1 MTRPARSPSLPQS
14 PNPPGRRCVESRR
27 PGLPPGASGGLLAP
41 FCYPAPLLRHSSR
54 DEATR
59 DAPPDAS
66 HSWDRG
72 SLQLV
77 VSLTLLNLLSYVDR
91 QMIAALA
98 PLLIA
103 DLGLS
108 RAQIGLLVGTSF
120 IVVFAA
126 ATVAMGLAADRVR
139 RSRLLAG
146 GIAAWSVAT
155 GLTGTARGLASLA
168 VWRAGVGVGEAAL
181 SPIALSLLADRFRP
195 QRLGFVNGVFYAGIP
210 LGFACSFALAG
221 WMGPTLGWRAC
232 FYTLG
237 LAGLAGVAL
246 AWRIDDPGR
255 REPALDADARVDR
268 LRLLRRLLA
277 ERPALPVLM
286 LGGGLLAYAS
296 ASSQHG
302 VTWLVQERG
311 LPYPRA
317 AALSALVTASA
328 GLLGNFGIGAL
339 TDHAHRRHPAGR
351 PLGFAVIG
359 ALALAAAAAFYLLP
373 PASALF
379 LPCWF
384 VAQAWLLGWY
394 GPLLAAVLER
404 CPAHL
409 RASGAGLAL
418 VVINLLGVAI
428 GPWATGAIGDRSSLT
443 RGLLTSVAAG
453 AVGLLLVAGVGLR
466 ALQRDSGAAST

>member
-1 MTRPARSPSLPQS
+1 MRPARSTAFLES
-14 PNPPGRRCVESRR
+14 PNTPGRRGVKAGV
-27 PGLPPGASGGLLAP
+27 PG
-41 FCYPAPLLRHSSR
+41 CYPAPLPRDSSP
-54 DEATR
+54 E
-59 DAPPDAS
+59 DANPDAS
-66 HSWDRG
+66 PRATRPRDPG

-77 VSLTLLNLLSYVDR
+77 ASLALLNLLSYVDR

-126 ATVAMGLAADRVR
+126 ATLAMGFAADRL
-139 RSRLLAG
+139 SRKHLLAG

-155 GLTGTARGLASLA
+155 GLTGTAHRFASLA
-168 VWRAGVGVGEAAL
+168 AWRAGVGVGEATL
-181 SPIALSLLADRFRP
+181 SPIALSMLADRFRP

-221 WMGPTLGWRAC
+221 GIGPTLGWRAC
-232 FYTLG
+232 FYALG
-237 LAGLAGVAL
+237 LTGLAFVGL
-246 AWRIDDPGR
+246 AWRLADPGR
-255 REPALDADARVDR
+255 RAPARTPDARWAKLR
-268 LRLLRRLLA
+268 ELRLFLA
-277 ERPALPVLM
+277 QQPALPVLM

-311 LPYPRA
+311 FAYPRA

-351 PLGFAVIG
+351 PLGFAVLG
-359 ALALAAAAAFYLLP
+359 TLALAATAAFYSLP
-373 PASALF
+373 PKSALF

-409 RASGAGLAL
+409 RASCAGLAL
-418 VVINLLGVAI
+418 LVINLLGVAI

-443 RGLLTSVAAG
+443 CGLLTSVVVG
-453 AVGLLLVAGVGLR
+453 ALGLLLVGGVGLWLLR
-466 ALQRDSGAAST
+466 RDGGRPSS